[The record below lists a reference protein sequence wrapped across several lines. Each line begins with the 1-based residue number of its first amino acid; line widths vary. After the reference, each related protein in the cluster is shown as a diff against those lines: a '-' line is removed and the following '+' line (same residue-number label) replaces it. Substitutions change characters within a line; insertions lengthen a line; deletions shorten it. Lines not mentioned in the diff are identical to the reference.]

1 MLGLR
6 DLDRRVLALVRAY
19 GHYQWRFPAKSELV
33 RDLLEEGVSEAGL
46 EKRVGASLARLR
58 KDGYL
63 QVEAVNGRGLTST
76 QHCADSLRRIPVLL
90 ETQGNE
96 EFRSLQESIPL
107 ASVYDPARTF
117 CLRVGSEE
125 FAQFANVL
133 SGDLILFE
141 EGLPRDGEITAAR
154 HLNKVWVGKFGHQGT
169 VCGIYSWRTRWFVPV
184 PRTALMGTAR
194 AVIRTLPG
202 PSPDGKIV

>member
-1 MLGLR
+1 MLGMQ

-19 GHYQWRFPAKSELV
+19 GHYQWRFPMKSELV
-33 RDLLEEGVSEAGL
+33 RDLAAEGVSEIGL
-46 EKRVGASLARLR
+46 EKRVLASLARLR

-63 QVEAVNGRGLTST
+63 QVEAVNGRGLAGT

-90 ETQGNE
+90 ETRGDE
-96 EFRSLQESIPL
+96 AFRLLQEAIPL
-107 ASVYDPARTF
+107 ASVYDPARAF

-125 FAQFANVL
+125 FARYAHVL
-133 SGDLILFE
+133 PGDLLVFE

-154 HLNKVWVGKFGHQGT
+154 HSDKVWVGKFGHQGT
-169 VCGIYSWRTRWFVPV
+169 VCGIYSWRTQWFVEV

-202 PSPDGKIV
+202 PSPDGTIV